1 MRQVLLAP
9 RLRSLANAGD
19 TYFWYAP
26 GRRSQPANCLTWF
39 TGGTGWGMFEMLVKA
54 TMYNMPLATAVAYSF
69 ADYARLPT
77 TNDVMLYW
85 WVPDPTFL
93 RLAPRRITFPEH
105 DADEW
110 AKGNRR
116 TASRDVSI
124 DKHVSQDLADLAPDV
139 QEFIARLSMSL
150 SSMNDML
157 LDQLNTEDSNFDVAC
172 RWLRANEPSWSAWVP
187 EKGKCF
193 SQFGIYSEQTQQFLM
208 KRESAGSAISC
219 RACPSGFF
227 SSRLEDG
234 QGTTF
239 ICQPCQSGSFQAS
252 GASVVCDPCPA
263 GSYQNETASVSCNR
277 CPVGQYQDQE
287 GSNDCKMCPAGT
299 STGLLGSVSMSDC
312 GCKAGSI
319 NIGDNGTFNCV
330 PCSEGLDCPLAS
342 RIEDLKSGQSSSSEF
357 VPRIRRG
364 YHSTMEEPLEIF
376 HCRPEASCS
385 GGVPGTCANGLEG
398 SACAV
403 CPLGQTQGFSG
414 QCVDCGATRFAL
426 VAAGIPIVFVL
437 PILAYYLSNLD
448 VLAKATPFKSGVMAI
463 SVGLAALQSL
473 AVVGLTSAT
482 WTTSVES
489 TSSGLQI
496 MLLDLDTLGVTCISG
511 RGPLARYLIGLAV
524 FPAAVLWLFLFWAT
538 SSLISRHGRLG
549 RLGRCLRPWT
559 LPFTANTAGLGF
571 QLGFG
576 TMAAIAL
583 KPFMC
588 FLHPSGAY
596 TMTAYPNFICGKRQ
610 HFIMRVFGSGFF
622 IVFVLGFAVMCAFA
636 AWNMP
641 KWSAGKQRARLQS
654 FRFFLANFRF
664 DAHWFVLVIL
674 FRGLGFA
681 LAVALG
687 AGTPPV
693 QTSLASLV
701 LIVYGLLQALWL
713 PWKVPMIN
721 MADMFVNASL
731 VLLVTKSIQ
740 TDVDMEAHFAE
751 VFSVCILGFMFAS
764 LAMALVLSILVLSLQ
779 CAGIDWSPV
788 LTLGG
793 GGSPTTIS
801 QALKQCAEDLL
812 SISET
817 ELAGKIRSAN
827 VYDMQTVTKCIDL
840 LAEILP
846 NSSLALNRVSTS
858 RINPK
863 LVNQQFS
870 HGSLGEAYEAPALV
884 SQLIQLPQGETNEP
898 LGQPE
903 NQAEGSE
910 DPPPEDSELIVRV
923 PL

>member
-1 MRQVLLAP
+1 MVLT
-9 RLRSLANAGD
+9 AGV
-19 TYFWYAP
+19 TAGVR
-26 GRRSQPANCLTWF
+26 GRWLVINPNLWKK
-39 TGGTGWGMFEMLVKA
+39 TGRNLCQW
-54 TMYNMPLATAVAYSF
+54 
-69 ADYARLPT
+69 
-77 TNDVMLYW
+77 
-85 WVPDPTFL
+85 
-93 RLAPRRITFPEH
+93 PRR
-105 DADEW
+105 
-110 AKGNRR
+110 
-116 TASRDVSI
+116 
-124 DKHVSQDLADLAPDV
+124 L
-139 QEFIARLSMSL
+139 
-150 SSMNDML
+150 
-157 LDQLNTEDSNFDVAC
+157 
-172 RWLRANEPSWSAWVP
+172 
-187 EKGKCF
+187 
-193 SQFGIYSEQTQQFLM
+193 
-208 KRESAGSAISC
+208 
-219 RACPSGFF
+219 
-227 SSRLEDG
+227 
-234 QGTTF
+234 
-239 ICQPCQSGSFQAS
+239 
-252 GASVVCDPCPA
+252 
-263 GSYQNETASVSCNR
+263 
-277 CPVGQYQDQE
+277 
-287 GSNDCKMCPAGT
+287 
-299 STGLLGSVSMSDC
+299 
-312 GCKAGSI
+312 
-319 NIGDNGTFNCV
+319 
-330 PCSEGLDCPLAS
+330 
-342 RIEDLKSGQSSSSEF
+342 
-357 VPRIRRG
+357 
-364 YHSTMEEPLEIF
+364 
-376 HCRPEASCS
+376 
-385 GGVPGTCANGLEG
+385 

-463 SVGLAALQSL
+463 SIGLAALQSL

-496 MLLDLDTLGVTCISG
+496 MLLDLDALGVTCISG

-538 SSLISRHGRLG
+538 SSLISRHG

-740 TDVDMEAHFAE
+740 TDVDMEAQFAE
-751 VFSVCILGFMFAS
+751 VFSVCILGFLGCKCCFGRGFVQRF
-764 LAMALVLSILVLSLQ
+764 LLVHVH
-779 CAGIDWSPV
+779 CCVAD
-788 LTLGG
+788 
-793 GGSPTTIS
+793 
-801 QALKQCAEDLL
+801 
-812 SISET
+812 
-817 ELAGKIRSAN
+817 RSVA
-827 VYDMQTVTKCIDL
+827 
-840 LAEILP
+840 
-846 NSSLALNRVSTS
+846 RV
-858 RINPK
+858 RINSMSPR
-863 LVNQQFS
+863 
-870 HGSLGEAYEAPALV
+870 
-884 SQLIQLPQGETNEP
+884 PQASFCT
-898 LGQPE
+898 
-903 NQAEGSE
+903 
-910 DPPPEDSELIVRV
+910 IK
-923 PL
+923 

>member
-1 MRQVLLAP
+1 
-9 RLRSLANAGD
+9 
-19 TYFWYAP
+19 
-26 GRRSQPANCLTWF
+26 
-39 TGGTGWGMFEMLVKA
+39 
-54 TMYNMPLATAVAYSF
+54 
-69 ADYARLPT
+69 
-77 TNDVMLYW
+77 
-85 WVPDPTFL
+85 
-93 RLAPRRITFPEH
+93 
-105 DADEW
+105 
-110 AKGNRR
+110 
-116 TASRDVSI
+116 
-124 DKHVSQDLADLAPDV
+124 
-139 QEFIARLSMSL
+139 MSL

-193 SQFGIYSEQTQQFLM
+193 SQFGIYSEQTQQFLT
-208 KRESAGSAISC
+208 KREGSAISC

-239 ICQPCQSGSFQAS
+239 ICQPCQSGSFQPS

-496 MLLDLDTLGVTCISG
+496 MLLDLDALGVTCISG
-511 RGPLARYLIGLAV
+511 RGPLARYLIGL
-524 FPAAVLWLFLFWAT
+524 LCYGC
-538 SSLISRHGRLG
+538 SSSG
-549 RLGRCLRPWT
+549 PP
-559 LPFTANTAGLGF
+559 LP
-571 QLGFG
+571 
-576 TMAAIAL
+576 
-583 KPFMC
+583 
-588 FLHPSGAY
+588 
-596 TMTAYPNFICGKRQ
+596 
-610 HFIMRVFGSGFF
+610 
-622 IVFVLGFAVMCAFA
+622 
-636 AWNMP
+636 
-641 KWSAGKQRARLQS
+641 
-654 FRFFLANFRF
+654 
-664 DAHWFVLVIL
+664 
-674 FRGLGFA
+674 
-681 LAVALG
+681 
-687 AGTPPV
+687 
-693 QTSLASLV
+693 
-701 LIVYGLLQALWL
+701 
-713 PWKVPMIN
+713 
-721 MADMFVNASL
+721 
-731 VLLVTKSIQ
+731 
-740 TDVDMEAHFAE
+740 
-751 VFSVCILGFMFAS
+751 
-764 LAMALVLSILVLSLQ
+764 
-779 CAGIDWSPV
+779 
-788 LTLGG
+788 
-793 GGSPTTIS
+793 
-801 QALKQCAEDLL
+801 
-812 SISET
+812 
-817 ELAGKIRSAN
+817 
-827 VYDMQTVTKCIDL
+827 
-840 LAEILP
+840 
-846 NSSLALNRVSTS
+846 
-858 RINPK
+858 
-863 LVNQQFS
+863 
-870 HGSLGEAYEAPALV
+870 
-884 SQLIQLPQGETNEP
+884 
-898 LGQPE
+898 
-903 NQAEGSE
+903 
-910 DPPPEDSELIVRV
+910 
-923 PL
+923 